1 MKFLVLILGCLS
13 LPAFASEEQ
22 IRDPYGFVCGKSA
35 EAQGDAVAREK
46 LANEFIDAA
55 RLDYAATRGRA
66 SLSEKSDPLVK
77 LRIEIAKALAFKVK
91 FDSLE
96 AIRANWK
103 QLQGLAQA
111 VDSWLV
117 YAAVMEDSIIR
128 RMNEKRQSRGM
139 SPFGSRDLAALISE
153 TKEQLKTVIREEPGW
168 SEQQKKQAIAEFENV
183 EPLTASRVRAIPLKP
198 ERLLLAMTLLN
209 GCGPNGEVH
218 RAFTVTPVTGPK
230 MIKDKKGDL
239 QQFMGHT
246 RPVMVVCARY
256 ITEQSDFP
264 DLAASLRLGIAH
276 QLAHQLSSYVRDP
289 AQGFLDSTGTVVHRD
304 LSSHY
309 SALHACISKHESDFA
324 DPRRRVSDLRKR
336 ASDGEGSKVA
346 PLEAMMASAEADAIE
361 HRLSDMKQIL
371 GHEPS
376 AYEAHQGEIEADYW
390 SFRLLGHFLKG
401 STEQARAAVRQ
412 GLSRFCGAHDEGFY
426 PAPKFRIEMAFQDEA
441 LASRIGYKPPTRCWM
456 SGTTPKTGVT
466 KPGER
471 KQTTTDLPVAN

>member
-1 MKFLVLILGCLS
+1 MRYLILGLA
-13 LPAFASEEQ
+13 LVATAQASEEQ
-22 IRDPYGFVCGKSA
+22 IRDPYAFVCGKSA
-35 EAQGDAVAREK
+35 EAQVDALSREK

-55 RLDYAATRGRA
+55 RIDYAATRGRA
-66 SLSEKSDPLVK
+66 TLNEKSDPLVK
-77 LRIEIAKALAFKVK
+77 LRAEIAKALGLKIK

-96 AIRANWK
+96 AIRSNWK
-103 QLQGLAQA
+103 QLQALGQT

-128 RMNEKRQSRGM
+128 RMNEKRQTRGM
-139 SPFGSRDLAALISE
+139 PPFGSKDLAALISE
-153 TKEQLKTVIREEPGW
+153 TKEQLKSVIREEPGW
-168 SEQQKKQAIAEFENV
+168 SDQQKKQAIAEFENV

-209 GCGPNGEVH
+209 GCGPNGEIH
-218 RAFTVTPVTGPK
+218 RAFTVTPVTGHR
-230 MIKDKKGDL
+230 MVKDKKGDL
-239 QQFMGHT
+239 QQYESHT

-264 DLAASLRLGIAH
+264 DLGASLRLGIAH

-289 AQGFLDSTGTVVHRD
+289 AQGFLDSTGTIVHRD
-304 LSSHY
+304 LSQHY
-309 SALHACISKHESDFA
+309 SALHACISKQDSDFA
-324 DPRRRVSDLRKR
+324 DPRRRVSELRKR
-336 ASDGEGSKVA
+336 ASDGESSQVA
-346 PLEAMMASAEADAIE
+346 PLESMMAAAEADGIE
-361 HRLSDMKQIL
+361 RKLKDMKEIL

-412 GLSRFCGAHDEGFY
+412 GLSRFCGARDEGFY
-426 PAPKFRIEMAFQDEA
+426 PAPKFRIEMAFQDES
-441 LASRIGYKPPTRCWM
+441 LAARIGYKPPTRCWM
-456 SGTTPKTGVT
+456 TGTTPKTGVT

-471 KQTTTDLPVAN
+471 KGTATELPVAN